1 MAKSFLRIPETVQ
14 GSGGVRASLNKRIT
28 KNSYNVVGPQTKNN
42 VNVSFYHPQCGTLV
56 VNTGLDQISWG
67 YTLNTANYPT
77 YGGEVVQIL
86 SCYIEDLRLQGTLA
100 SYEDLEIVY
109 AYFLTF
115 IDNASADGTR
125 DETPMKFHYPER
137 GWSFDIFV
145 KNVPGYR
152 KGRDVVAPQWM
163 IEAHIIDTAG
173 DVEKL
178 SDLIKTEAEI
188 KVATNSQENFGL
200 QGRITAEYLDENP
213 FSDPFTKEGG
223 KFDQF
228 DKVSDTFTKLLP
240 SYLDGDFD
248 ALFANVGSKPSFNPQ
263 FGPKGFE
270 DANDAPNKA
279 LKKAKKNRQGNK

>member
-28 KNSYNVVGPQTKNN
+28 KSSYNVVGPKTKNN
-42 VNVSFYHPQCGTLV
+42 VSVNFYHPQCGTLV

-86 SCYIEDLRLQGTLA
+86 SCYIEDLRLQGTLTN
-100 SYEDLEIVY
+100 YKDLEIVY

-125 DETPMKFHYPER
+125 DETPMKLYYDTR
-137 GWSFDIFV
+137 GWEFDIFV
-145 KNVPGYR
+145 KNAPGYR

-188 KVATNSQENFGL
+188 KIATNGEENFGL
-200 QGRITAEYLDENP
+200 EGKIRYIDENP
-213 FSDPFTKEGG
+213 FSDPNTKEGAR
-223 KFDQF
+223 FDQF
-228 DKVSDTFTKLLP
+228 DKVVDQYTKLLP
-240 SYLDGDFD
+240 SYLNGDFD
-248 ALFANVGSKPSFNPQ
+248 ALFANIGSKPSFVPEI
-263 FGPKGFE
+263 GPKGVE
-270 DANDAPNKA
+270 DANQAPNQQLEKA
-279 LKKAKKNRQGNK
+279 RKGKK